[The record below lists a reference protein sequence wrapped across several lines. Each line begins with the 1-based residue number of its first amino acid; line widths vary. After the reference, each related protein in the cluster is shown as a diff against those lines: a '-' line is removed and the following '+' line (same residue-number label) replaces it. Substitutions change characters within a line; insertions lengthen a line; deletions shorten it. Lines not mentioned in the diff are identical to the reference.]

1 MNSAVLRLE
10 IFETAQLQDES
21 GLFNAHEAEKLRETA
36 FEQGY
41 ASGWQDALQQFRN
54 EDALRRA
61 AAEEAIQAVNFTY
74 TEAHQALQSGFLT
87 LTQSILQKVI
97 PEVARAVLPQCLREE
112 LNDLIARH
120 THLPLEILCASSV
133 LSTLEPILA
142 ATPNRDI
149 RLIAEPSFSEAQVA
163 LRLGDCER
171 IIDLDAVQTRLQA
184 LLQAQVKNYA
194 EQEANHG

>member
-1 MNSAVLRLE
+1 MSSALLRLE
-10 IFETAQLQDES
+10 IFETAQLEDET

-74 TEAHQALQSGFLT
+74 TEAHQALQTGFLT
-87 LTQSILQKVI
+87 LTHSMLQKVM
-97 PEVARAVLPQCLREE
+97 PEVARAALPQCLQEE
-112 LNDLIARH
+112 LADLITRQ
-120 THLPLEILCASSV
+120 THLPLEILCAPSV
-133 LSTLEPILA
+133 LTTLEPIIE

-149 RLIAEPSFSEAQVA
+149 RLITEPSFSEAQVA
-163 LRLGDCER
+163 LRLGECER

-184 LLQAQVKNYA
+184 LLQTHFKNHAQ
-194 EQEANHG
+194 QEAHHG